1 MELRH
6 LRCFPAVAEERHFV
20 DYWHRD
26 RVFAGAASTTLRGV
40 DAERAAPENRQ
51 DGDRVIVAGR
61 DTHRTASIR
70 SVMR

>member
-6 LRCFPAVAEERHFV
+6 LRCFLAVAEERHFV
-20 DYWHRD
+20 DWHRD
-26 RVFAGAASTTLRGV
+26 RVFAGAASTTLLGV
-40 DAERAAPENRQ
+40 GAELAAPENRQ